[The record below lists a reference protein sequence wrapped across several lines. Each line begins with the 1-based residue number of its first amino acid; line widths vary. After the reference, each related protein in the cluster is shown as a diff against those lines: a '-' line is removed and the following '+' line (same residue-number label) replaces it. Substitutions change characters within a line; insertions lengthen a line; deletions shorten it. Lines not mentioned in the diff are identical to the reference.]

1 MLRKPFPA
9 LTIVGP
15 LIAAMAIIAGLSSVL
30 PSAPW
35 QVNPLISPLKL
46 VADRDEAGVTTV
58 TKVGD
63 TITYTLILTTS
74 NASPLTT
81 AVTDTV
87 AGVAQV
93 DAGSATASSGFVNVT
108 GNTVTWSGS
117 VATSQPVTITFRA
130 VLSTILPPPA
140 LPLVNTATVAQA
152 GGALSVTNQVTTTL
166 IADYAYLPI
175 VRGPREYFAYLPIV
189 RR

>member
-1 MLRKPFPA
+1 MLRKVLSS
-9 LTIVGP
+9 LTIAGP
-15 LIAAMAIIAGLSSVL
+15 LIAALAIIAGLSSVL

-35 QVNPLISPLKL
+35 QINPLISPLKL

-74 NASPLTT
+74 NASPVTT

-87 AGVAQV
+87 ASVAQV
-93 DAGSATASSGFVNVT
+93 VPGSATASSGSVTVT
-108 GNTVTWSGS
+108 GNTVAWSGS
-117 VATSQPVTITFRA
+117 VATNQPVTITFRA